1 MKKHLA
7 VLLSAVLLLLPG
19 LTAGAVAGAPAV
31 EAGSAVLMEK
41 ETGTVLYEENAHD
54 KLEPASVTKVMTLLL
69 VMEAVDDGRLK
80 LDDVVTVSAHAAG
93 MGGSQTYMKEGEQ
106 FTVRDMLKAVAVVS
120 GNDAAVALA
129 EHLAGSEEGFV
140 ELMNRRAAEL
150 GMEDTCFVNCTG
162 LPAAGHLTSAYDIAL
177 MSRELIL
184 NHPGIREFTTIWMD
198 SLRDGAFQLVN
209 TNKLIRFY
217 EGATGLK
224 TGSTDAALYCL
235 SATAERDGMELI
247 AVVLKS
253 PTSDQRFETAK
264 SLLNFGFANYTLTDV
279 YPSQALPPT
288 EVLLGE
294 KAQVQGVLQRSSR
307 ILIDKAELNAVTTE
321 LRLSE
326 EVEAPV
332 EAGQKLGEMVV
343 LVNGEVRET
352 IPIVA
357 SEAVERL
364 NVPGIFLRF
373 LKTLFMAG

>member
-1 MKKHLA
+1 
-7 VLLSAVLLLLPG
+7 
-19 LTAGAVAGAPAV
+19 
-31 EAGSAVLMEK
+31 
-41 ETGTVLYEENAHD
+41 
-54 KLEPASVTKVMTLLL
+54 
-69 VMEAVDDGRLK
+69 
-80 LDDVVTVSAHAAG
+80 
-93 MGGSQTYMKEGEQ
+93 
-106 FTVRDMLKAVAVVS
+106 
-120 GNDAAVALA
+120 
-129 EHLAGSEEGFV
+129 
-140 ELMNRRAAEL
+140 
-150 GMEDTCFVNCTG
+150 
-162 LPAAGHLTSAYDIAL
+162 
-177 MSRELIL
+177 
-184 NHPGIREFTTIWMD
+184 
-198 SLRDGAFQLVN
+198 
-209 TNKLIRFY
+209 
-217 EGATGLK
+217 
-224 TGSTDAALYCL
+224 
-235 SATAERDGMELI
+235 MELI

-332 EAGQKLGEMVV
+332 VAGQKLGEMVV

-357 SEAVERL
+357 SEAVKRL